1 MFRFTAGG
9 GRFEN
14 NSLQHIL
21 SCNKTE
27 RNVNKAMLIFI

>member
-1 MFRFTAGG
+1 MFKLTVGG

-21 SCNKTE
+21 SCKNIL
-27 RNVNKAMLIFI
+27 RNVNKALLIII